1 MPFEKLIVV
10 ADEFTTGDRPFALA
24 RRLAVAGDLA
34 VEVVYGVVDDDHR
47 EGIPGWRLQRRL
59 DVHGLSTAELRV
71 LRGPEPELAV
81 CEHLAGH
88 DGSLILRGTSAGGH
102 DGGPLLDDTA
112 EAIMSRVPR
121 PLLLLGP
128 RQANARRD
136 ERLSPVTVVDGAS
149 DVAALDAAA
158 QSWCSTFPDVQP
170 ELVDVVPPDPWPGPS
185 VDPSDRRRAVRPGT
199 IRTVL
204 RTLDVESA
212 VLSHLGGRRDAVVVV
227 ASPRWSS
234 VPSHWW
240 ATTRRLVRRLPCPLL
255 VVPAVGQEEGP
266 PAPDRRNQP

>member
-59 DVHGLSTAELRV
+59 STAELRV
-71 LRGPEPELAV
+71 LRGPEPQLAV

-185 VDPSDRRRAVRPGT
+185 VDPSDRPRAVRPGT

-266 PAPDRRNQP
+266 PAPDRRPQP